1 MPGGATLMNLDTA
14 VNLAQLIF
22 VIAQAIVLLIIFL
35 MSRTFGSKKE
45 VGVAHTRADN
55 AHHRLDLL
63 EQRVAQQ
70 PTDDDIKA
78 LRGDIAGLATD
89 MRENAV
95 RVETAVLGVK
105 RIEDYLIGGKK

>member
-1 MPGGATLMNLDTA
+1 MDLDTA
-14 VNLAQLIF
+14 VKLGQLGF
-22 VIAQAIVLLIIFL
+22 VIAQAVVLVIIVV
-35 MSRTFGSKKE
+35 MRGTFATKKDASA
-45 VGVAHTRADN
+45 AHTRADN

-70 PTDDDIKA
+70 PTEDDIKG
-78 LRGDIAGLATD
+78 LRSDIAGLAAD